1 MEGLDRS
8 QLQLLECL
16 SFFISSSGLELTLL
30 TGDKDILDGGT
41 EFLGELRDK
50 LHIENIDGF
59 VPRYLGIADRNGKP
73 KRKGGRGKRRR
84 DLENIG

>member
-1 MEGLDRS
+1 V
-8 QLQLLECL
+8 
-16 SFFISSSGLELTLL
+16 TLL
-30 TGDKDILDGGT
+30 TGDKDILEGGT
-41 EFLGELRDK
+41 EFLGEIRDK

-59 VPRYLGIADRNGKP
+59 VPRYLGIVDRNGKS